1 MSYGSDAFVR
11 RCRQHLFAFS
21 AQCPSLL
28 LPTVSDRFILYS
40 SMVHGGGFMGLH
52 YPHGRS
58 MLHAPGA
65 ALPRRTLAE
74 ARVYL
79 LVLLMYGIIV
89 NTVQIEHLIFIYSI
103 YCIYV
108 FILFITPKYLRYQKK
123 MHEIWIMDGHHTVSP
138 EVRRNQGPR
147 IRFGSFLLHNA
158 QCRNTS
164 LTQHSGTDKPLPF
177 PSR

>member
-21 AQCPSLL
+21 AQYPSLL

-89 NTVQIEHLIFIYSI
+89 NTVQIEHLIYIFNILYLYIYFIYNTKISTISEKNACDMDNGRASYSI
-103 YCIYV
+103 
-108 FILFITPKYLRYQKK
+108 T
-123 MHEIWIMDGHHTVSP
+123 GSSP
-138 EVRRNQGPR
+138 EPR
-147 IRFGSFLLHNA
+147 PAHSFRLVPPA
-158 QCRNTS
+158 QCAMPQHKPYSALRN
-164 LTQHSGTDKPLPF
+164 
-177 PSR
+177 